1 MDKEWVEK
9 RNKENEQ
16 KYEELKNN
24 LYKEIKT
31 SIYLNESKRQ
41 AALQHC
47 EDEDFFRVEDKE
59 FFASIIYYD
68 DSMFLYIQSNNGED
82 IDKEIP
88 NPTDYI
94 KKGIDFECKEW
105 QRYDLSKSYLYSM
118 KKGNDDI
125 LEYLSSV
132 LP

>member
-47 EDEDFFRVEDKE
+47 EDEDFFRVE
-59 FFASIIYYD
+59 
-68 DSMFLYIQSNNGED
+68 
-82 IDKEIP
+82 
-88 NPTDYI
+88 
-94 KKGIDFECKEW
+94 
-105 QRYDLSKSYLYSM
+105 
-118 KKGNDDI
+118 
-125 LEYLSSV
+125 
-132 LP
+132 

>member
-47 EDEDFFRVEDKE
+47 EDEDFFRVE
-59 FFASIIYYD
+59 A
-68 DSMFLYIQSNNGED
+68 DSCTLFTSQAVKDYGE
-82 IDKEIP
+82 
-88 NPTDYI
+88 
-94 KKGIDFECKEW
+94 
-105 QRYDLSKSYLYSM
+105 
-118 KKGNDDI
+118 
-125 LEYLSSV
+125 
-132 LP
+132 